1 MSELAQRSLFPQIE
15 DPEEHEIRARWR
27 HLVGDRLPR
36 AALERNW
43 SITANHCFARILLDV
58 TLRRP
63 WRNAVSAPA
72 WRHTPINQL
81 EQAIALGEALLDR
94 SQRNLLEAALQS
106 PRLVNGHCAATHLRS
121 LGGLRLGD
129 ADAARSQKAR
139 SLSVMSSSKTTPD
152 LRSSSIFRFKRS
164 LG

>member
-43 SITANHCFARILLDV
+43 SITADHCFARILLDV

-63 WRNAVSAPA
+63 WRDVVSPPA
-72 WRHTPINQL
+72 WRHTPISQL
-81 EQAIALGEALLDR
+81 EQAIALGKALLGR
-94 SQRNLLEAALQS
+94 SQNIDDLNEISLKLRRSRQDSSTTTAAVQRFTFD
-106 PRLVNGHCAATHLRS
+106 P
-121 LGGLRLGD
+121 LG
-129 ADAARSQKAR
+129 
-139 SLSVMSSSKTTPD
+139 T
-152 LRSSSIFRFKRS
+152 
-164 LG
+164 